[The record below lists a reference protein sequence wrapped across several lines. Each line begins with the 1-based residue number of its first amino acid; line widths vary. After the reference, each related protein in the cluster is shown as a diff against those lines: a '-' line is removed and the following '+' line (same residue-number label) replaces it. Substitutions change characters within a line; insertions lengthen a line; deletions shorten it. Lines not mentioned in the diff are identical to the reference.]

1 MNIPAQPDARPAN
14 LNIAKRRRRRF
25 ASLRS
30 ILALMLR
37 EMATSYGRSPGG
49 YLWAVLEP
57 AAGIAIL
64 TLIFSFAFIGPPIG
78 TSFPM
83 FYATGMVP
91 FLAYSDISNKV
102 SQSLNFSRP
111 LLAYPSVTFSDAIL
125 ARFLLNLLTQVMV
138 AYIIFAGLVLL
149 VELTSEINFLNTL
162 RSMGMVAVL
171 SLGIGTFN
179 AFLMTRFHIWQR
191 VWGVLMRP
199 MFILS
204 CIFFVF
210 DIIPQPYRD
219 YLWYNPLVHVVGMMR
234 SGFYSFYEASYV
246 SEIYVWGVGLSTLLM
261 GMILLSR
268 YHRDLLNS

>member
-1 MNIPAQPDARPAN
+1 
-14 LNIAKRRRRRF
+14 
-25 ASLRS
+25 
-30 ILALMLR
+30 MLR

-111 LLAYPSVTFSDAIL
+111 LLAYPSVTFTDAIL
-125 ARFLLNLLTQVMV
+125 ARFLLNLLTQVLV
-138 AYIIFAGLVLL
+138 AYVIFAGLVLL
-149 VELTSEINFLNTL
+149 VERTSEVNFLNTL

-171 SLGIGTFN
+171 SLGIGTLN
-179 AFLMTRFHIWQR
+179 AFLTTRFHIWQR
-191 VWGVLMRP
+191 VWGILMRP

-210 DIIPQPYRD
+210 DIILQRERAGCTRGSLD
-219 YLWYNPLVHVVGMMR
+219 KAVG
-234 SGFYSFYEASYV
+234 
-246 SEIYVWGVGLSTLLM
+246 
-261 GMILLSR
+261 
-268 YHRDLLNS
+268 